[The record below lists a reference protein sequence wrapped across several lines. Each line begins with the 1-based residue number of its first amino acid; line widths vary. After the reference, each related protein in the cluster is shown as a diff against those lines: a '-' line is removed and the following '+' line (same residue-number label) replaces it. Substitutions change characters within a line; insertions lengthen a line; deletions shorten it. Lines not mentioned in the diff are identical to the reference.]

1 MKTITISKGSYLDT
15 PYGYLEIKSRNDGG
29 LIYCDA
35 YDVNG
40 EDCEQDCIFVGEERH
55 TLEELSNLATAV
67 TCGRPRI
74 KVEWADEIEDD
85 EDWIVE

>member
-35 YDVNG
+35 YDIDVDG
-40 EDCEQDCIFVGEERH
+40 EDCIFVGEERH

-67 TCGRPRI
+67 TCGRHRV
-74 KVEWADEIEDD
+74 KVEWSDEIEDD